1 MRLRENGIVRL
12 INKEELH
19 ISEKIVMKPFQ
30 SDTVYMSSS
39 VGAFAEE
46 VLEAKKKIEYSDFND
61 ISWLPATSNLYESLF
76 SIAKQTATPRRGQ
89 LTPMHLEG

>member
-1 MRLRENGIVRL
+1 
-12 INKEELH
+12 
-19 ISEKIVMKPFQ
+19 
-30 SDTVYMSSS
+30 MSSS

-46 VLEAKKKIEYSDFND
+46 VLEAKKQKIEDSDFND
-61 ISWLPATSNLYESLF
+61 ISWLPATSNLYERLF

>member
-46 VLEAKKKIEYSDFND
+46 VLEAKKKN
-61 ISWLPATSNLYESLF
+61 
-76 SIAKQTATPRRGQ
+76 
-89 LTPMHLEG
+89 